1 VIACQGD
8 ELVDVNELVLSKVR
22 AGEVKNIIFA
32 WPGLKNVNYVEIVP
46 MINFLDQNNYL
57 PVD

>member
-1 VIACQGD
+1 MAYQGD
-8 ELVDVNELVLSKVR
+8 DLIDVNELVLSKVR
-22 AGEVKNIIFA
+22 AGEARDIIFA